1 MLAIACIAVLGGGPP
16 ARGDAPGPDPFTGRG
31 TPNGKDCHRNAATGA
46 LDWKATTGRGVWSPP
61 SVANGVVYV
70 GSGDGNL
77 YAFDAATGVT
87 LWKAYLGGTVFD
99 SPAVADGAVYADSY
113 AGSIYAFRLP
123 G

>member
-1 MLAIACIAVLGGGPP
+1 
-16 ARGDAPGPDPFTGRG
+16 
-31 TPNGKDCHRNAATGA
+31 